1 MGHAARDHAPQ
12 TRVPGTRGLK
22 RTLAVPRLRQGS
34 GQECSLL
41 ACLALSTG
49 TEYDLLMGASG
60 AAFTTTID
68 AGGWDPLAASPL
80 DDATLER
87 GARAAGVRTDRVDP
101 PFDDDMRALV
111 LDMVKSAIEAKLP
124 PLVRGAIGPPE
135 YGLVVGYE
143 DATPKLYVRTYF
155 DPTDEAP
162 TVGWEAFT
170 GPGHGALVFLDRGT
184 SPDRA
189 TLARTG
195 IDVAKAAADASDAA
209 LGSWLS
215 ALRDE
220 SRWKDPKHGGT
231 AAFAD
236 HAMRTILH
244 DKRRAAARFLR
255 SVRESLPARSGAE
268 VLRAAEAYGN
278 VADAAEKVGVGAF
291 DPAVALRFVEG
302 GQRRAWANAL
312 EGAMAHEAEAHDAL
326 RAA

>member
-1 MGHAARDHAPQ
+1 
-12 TRVPGTRGLK
+12 
-22 RTLAVPRLRQGS
+22 
-34 GQECSLL
+34 
-41 ACLALSTG
+41 
-49 TEYDLLMGASG
+49 MGASG

-68 AGGWDPLAASPL
+68 AGGWDPLASSPL
-80 DDATLER
+80 DDGTLQR
-87 GARAAGVRTDRVDP
+87 AARAAGVRTDQVDP

-111 LDMVKSAIEAKLP
+111 FDLVKAAIETKMP

-143 DATPKLYVRTYF
+143 DATPKLYLRTYF

-162 TVGWEAFT
+162 TVGWDAFT
-170 GPGHGALVFLDRGT
+170 GPEHGALVFLDRT
-184 SPDRA
+184 AAPDRP
-189 TLARTG
+189 TLARMG
-195 IDVAKAAADASDAA
+195 IDVAKSSADASDAA

-244 DKRRAAARFLR
+244 DKRRSAARFLR
-255 SVRESLPARSGAE
+255 SMREALPTRSGAE
-268 VLRAAEAYGN
+268 VLRAAEAYGK

-312 EGAMAHEAEAHDAL
+312 EIAMAHEAEAHDAL